1 MENQKNVPVAK
12 VEDLVIHY
20 EGRENVV
27 EAVNGVSFEINRA
40 DTFGLVGETG
50 AGKTTIAL
58 AMMGLLPY
66 PPTHVIRGK
75 VEIDGEDIEK
85 MSNSQ
90 LQKIRGKKVSM
101 IFQDPMTSLN
111 PLFTVGEQIRGPL
124 MRHQKLSRKEAEKK
138 ALVMLEAVGLPSP
151 ERRLKQYPHELS
163 GGMRQRVMIAIAMCC
178 KPELLI
184 ADEPTTALDVTIQ
197 AQILELMA
205 HMKNEF
211 NTSVILIT
219 HDLGV
224 ISSLCTRV
232 IVMYG
237 GLIMEEGKIEDIFY
251 RTGHPYTAG
260 LLASIPKRTK
270 EKLVPI
276 FGTPPDLLN
285 PPKGC
290 PFAARCSRA
299 MKLCAVHQPPF
310 CDLGNGH
317 VSACWLHNESVKAR
331 MGEVKL

>member
-1 MENQKNVPVAK
+1 MADKPLLEVK
-12 VEDLVIHY
+12 DLVIHY
-20 EGRENVV
+20 ETDDGVV
-27 EAVNGVSFEINRA
+27 KALNGVNIHIGVGE
-40 DTFGLVGETG
+40 TLGLVGETG
-50 AGKTTIAL
+50 AGKTTL
-58 AMMGLLPY
+58 AKGIMRLIPNPPGKILGGEVIFEGQDLLKLS
-66 PPTHVIRGK
+66 TNGMEAIRGR
-75 VEIDGEDIEK
+75 DI
-85 MSNSQ
+85 
-90 LQKIRGKKVSM
+90 SM

-237 GLIMEEGKIEDIFY
+237 GLIMEEGDIEDIFY

-299 MKLCAVHQPPF
+299 MKLCAAHQPPF

>member
-1 MENQKNVPVAK
+1 MMEDTILE
-12 VEDLVIHY
+12 VENLRTSFATDA
-20 EGRENVV
+20 G
-27 EAVNGVSFEINRA
+27 GVQSVRGI
-40 DTFGLVGETG
+40 TFHVGKGESLGIVGESG
-50 AGKTTIAL
+50 CGKSVTMLSI
-58 AMMGLLPY
+58 MGLLEDNAS
-66 PPTHVIRGK
+66 RLADALLF
-75 VEIDGEDIEK
+75 DGEDLLKKSPKE
-85 MSNSQ
+85 MR
-90 LQKIRGKKVSM
+90 KIQGNRIGM

-124 MRHQKLSRKEAEKK
+124 MRHQKLSRKEADVK
-138 ALVMLEAVGLPSP
+138 ALAMLEAVGLPSP

-211 NTSVILIT
+211 NTSVILIA

-237 GLIMEEGKIEDIFY
+237 GLIMEEGDIEDIFY

-290 PFAARCSRA
+290 PFAARCSHA
-299 MKLCAVHQPPF
+299 MKLCAAHQPPF

-331 MGEVKL
+331 IGEVKL

>member
-1 MENQKNVPVAK
+1 MMEDTILE
-12 VEDLVIHY
+12 VENL
-20 EGRENVV
+20 RT
-27 EAVNGVSFEINRA
+27 SFA
-40 DTFGLVGETG
+40 TDAGLVQSVRGITFRVGKGESLG
-50 AGKTTIAL
+50 IVGESGCGKSVTMLSI
-58 AMMGLLPY
+58 MGLLEDNAL
-66 PPTHVIRGK
+66 RRADALLF
-75 VEIDGEDIEK
+75 DGQDLLKKSPKE
-85 MSNSQ
+85 MR
-90 LQKIRGKKVSM
+90 KIQGNRIGM

-111 PLFTVGEQIRGPL
+111 PLFTVGEQLRGPL
-124 MRHQKLSRKEAEKK
+124 MRHQKLSRREADGK
-138 ALVMLEAVGLPSP
+138 ALAMLEAVGLPSP

-178 KPELLI
+178 RPRLLI

-237 GLIMEEGKIEDIFY
+237 GLIMEEGDIEDIFY

-299 MKLCAVHQPPF
+299 MKLCAVRQPPF

-317 VSACWLHNESVKAR
+317 ISACWLHNESVKAR

>member
-1 MENQKNVPVAK
+1 
-12 VEDLVIHY
+12 
-20 EGRENVV
+20 
-27 EAVNGVSFEINRA
+27 
-40 DTFGLVGETG
+40 
-50 AGKTTIAL
+50 
-58 AMMGLLPY
+58 
-66 PPTHVIRGK
+66 
-75 VEIDGEDIEK
+75 
-85 MSNSQ
+85 
-90 LQKIRGKKVSM
+90 
-101 IFQDPMTSLN
+101 
-111 PLFTVGEQIRGPL
+111 

-299 MKLCAVHQPPF
+299 MKLCAAYQPPF

>member
-1 MENQKNVPVAK
+1 MMEDTILE
-12 VEDLVIHY
+12 VENL
-20 EGRENVV
+20 RT
-27 EAVNGVSFEINRA
+27 SFTTDAGSVQSVRGI
-40 DTFGLVGETG
+40 TFRVGKGESLGIVGESG
-50 AGKTTIAL
+50 CGKSVTMLSI
-58 AMMGLLPY
+58 MGLLEDNAS
-66 PPTHVIRGK
+66 RQADALLFG
-75 VEIDGEDIEK
+75 GEDLLKKSPKE
-85 MSNSQ
+85 MR
-90 LQKIRGKKVSM
+90 KIQGNRIGM

-124 MRHQKLSRKEAEKK
+124 MRHQKLSRKEAEAK
-138 ALVMLEAVGLPSP
+138 ALAMLEAVGLPSP

-197 AQILELMA
+197 APILELMA

-237 GLIMEEGKIEDIFY
+237 GLIMEEGNIEDIFY

-299 MKLCAVHQPPF
+299 MKLCAVRQPPF

-317 VSACWLHNESVKAR
+317 ISACWLHNESVKAR

>member
-1 MENQKNVPVAK
+1 
-12 VEDLVIHY
+12 
-20 EGRENVV
+20 
-27 EAVNGVSFEINRA
+27 
-40 DTFGLVGETG
+40 
-50 AGKTTIAL
+50 
-58 AMMGLLPY
+58 
-66 PPTHVIRGK
+66 
-75 VEIDGEDIEK
+75 
-85 MSNSQ
+85 
-90 LQKIRGKKVSM
+90 
-101 IFQDPMTSLN
+101 
-111 PLFTVGEQIRGPL
+111 
-124 MRHQKLSRKEAEKK
+124 
-138 ALVMLEAVGLPSP
+138 
-151 ERRLKQYPHELS
+151 
-163 GGMRQRVMIAIAMCC
+163 
-178 KPELLI
+178 
-184 ADEPTTALDVTIQ
+184 
-197 AQILELMA
+197 MA

>member
-1 MENQKNVPVAK
+1 MLP
-12 VEDLVIHY
+12 
-20 EGRENVV
+20 GRRTPCSLTVRICLKKSPREMRKIQ
-27 EAVNGVSFEINRA
+27 GNRI
-40 DTFGLVGETG
+40 G
-50 AGKTTIAL
+50 
-58 AMMGLLPY
+58 
-66 PPTHVIRGK
+66 
-75 VEIDGEDIEK
+75 
-85 MSNSQ
+85 
-90 LQKIRGKKVSM
+90 M

-237 GLIMEEGKIEDIFY
+237 GLIMEEGKDRGY
-251 RTGHPYTAG
+251 LLPDRPSLHGRTSG
-260 LLASIPKRTK
+260 LHTK
-270 EKLVPI
+270 E
-276 FGTPPDLLN
+276 D
-285 PPKGC
+285 KGKAGANLRH
-290 PFAARCSRA
+290 AA
-299 MKLCAVHQPPF
+299 
-310 CDLGNGH
+310 
-317 VSACWLHNESVKAR
+317 
-331 MGEVKL
+331 

>member
-1 MENQKNVPVAK
+1 MMEDTILE
-12 VEDLVIHY
+12 VENL
-20 EGRENVV
+20 RT
-27 EAVNGVSFEINRA
+27 SFATDAGSVQSVRGI
-40 DTFGLVGETG
+40 TFHVGKGESLGIVGESG
-50 AGKTTIAL
+50 CGKSVTMLSI
-58 AMMGLLPY
+58 MGLLEDNAS
-66 PPTHVIRGK
+66 RQANALLF
-75 VEIDGEDIEK
+75 DGEDLLKKSPRE
-85 MSNSQ
+85 MR
-90 LQKIRGKKVSM
+90 KIQGNRIGM

-237 GLIMEEGKIEDIFY
+237 GLIMEEGPSLHGRTSGLHTKEDKGKAGANLRHAARPFESSKGMSLCGPVFPGHEALRRPSAALLRPGK
-251 RTGHPYTAG
+251 RTCQR
-260 LLASIPKRTK
+260 LLAS
-270 EKLVPI
+270 
-276 FGTPPDLLN
+276 
-285 PPKGC
+285 
-290 PFAARCSRA
+290 
-299 MKLCAVHQPPF
+299 Q
-310 CDLGNGH
+310 
-317 VSACWLHNESVKAR
+317 
-331 MGEVKL
+331 

>member
-1 MENQKNVPVAK
+1 MMEDTILE
-12 VEDLVIHY
+12 VENL
-20 EGRENVV
+20 RT
-27 EAVNGVSFEINRA
+27 SFATDAGSVQSVRGI
-40 DTFGLVGETG
+40 TFHVGKGESLGIVGESG
-50 AGKTTIAL
+50 CGKSVTMLSI
-58 AMMGLLPY
+58 MGLLEDNAS
-66 PPTHVIRGK
+66 RQADALLF
-75 VEIDGEDIEK
+75 DGEDLLKKSPRE
-85 MSNSQ
+85 MR
-90 LQKIRGKKVSM
+90 KIQGNRIGM

-290 PFAARCSRA
+290 PFAARCSHA
-299 MKLCAVHQPPF
+299 MKLCAAHQPPF
-310 CDLGNGH
+310 YHLGNGH

-331 MGEVKL
+331 IGEVKL

>member
-1 MENQKNVPVAK
+1 
-12 VEDLVIHY
+12 
-20 EGRENVV
+20 
-27 EAVNGVSFEINRA
+27 
-40 DTFGLVGETG
+40 
-50 AGKTTIAL
+50 
-58 AMMGLLPY
+58 
-66 PPTHVIRGK
+66 
-75 VEIDGEDIEK
+75 
-85 MSNSQ
+85 
-90 LQKIRGKKVSM
+90 
-101 IFQDPMTSLN
+101 
-111 PLFTVGEQIRGPL
+111 
-124 MRHQKLSRKEAEKK
+124 
-138 ALVMLEAVGLPSP
+138 
-151 ERRLKQYPHELS
+151 
-163 GGMRQRVMIAIAMCC
+163 
-178 KPELLI
+178 
-184 ADEPTTALDVTIQ
+184 VTIQ

>member
-1 MENQKNVPVAK
+1 MMEDTILE
-12 VEDLVIHY
+12 VENL
-20 EGRENVV
+20 RT
-27 EAVNGVSFEINRA
+27 SFATDAGSVQSVRGI
-40 DTFGLVGETG
+40 TFHVGKGESLGIVGESG
-50 AGKTTIAL
+50 CGKSVTMLSI
-58 AMMGLLPY
+58 MGLLEDNAS
-66 PPTHVIRGK
+66 RQADALLF
-75 VEIDGEDIEK
+75 DGEDLLKKSPRE
-85 MSNSQ
+85 MR
-90 LQKIRGKKVSM
+90 KIQGNRIGM
-101 IFQDPMTSLN
+101 
-111 PLFTVGEQIRGPL
+111 
-124 MRHQKLSRKEAEKK
+124 
-138 ALVMLEAVGLPSP
+138 MLEAVGLPSP

-331 MGEVKL
+331 IGEVKL